1 MAFPVAIVAAIISAI
16 GSKYAADG
24 TSKQAAM
31 QSAGAGANKQPVTTL
46 EMMPTFNAG
55 EEQQEWED
63 AQLAKKRSYEGPPP
77 PIETPGL
84 GTPIAQTPPP
94 PSAIGRT
101 LEEYDKQSL
110 IRPGS
115 TDNSAAYI
123 PPTGSVM
130 PPSQPKQEGA
140 QGGAGGMTSLE
151 MAQLGLMLGSQLFKR
166 EKGPPPPGLPSSSF
180 SPMRPV
186 FRG

>member
-1 MAFPVAIVAAIISAI
+1 MAAPVIIAAIISAI
-16 GSKYAADG
+16 ASKYAADQAQ
-24 TSKQAAM
+24 KQAAM
-31 QSAGAGANKQPVTTL
+31 QSAAAGANASKPEFEAMKPVSLESITEDPANAQQPTPQLQTQPVNTG
-46 EMMPTFNAG
+46 AG
-55 EEQQEWED
+55 
-63 AQLAKKRSYEGPPP
+63 
-77 PIETPGL
+77 
-84 GTPIAQTPPP
+84 GTPMPQPVAP

-101 LEEYDKQSL
+101 LEQYDKQSL

-130 PPSQPKQEGA
+130 PSSQPAQDGA